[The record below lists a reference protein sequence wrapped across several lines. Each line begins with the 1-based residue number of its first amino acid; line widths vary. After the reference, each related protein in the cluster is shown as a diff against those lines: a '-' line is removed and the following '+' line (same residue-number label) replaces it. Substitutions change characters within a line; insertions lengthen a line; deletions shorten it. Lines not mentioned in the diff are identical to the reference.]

1 MPLSLQQVQ
10 KLSQRLI
17 MTPQM
22 QMSVKLL
29 QMTAMELEE
38 MTQQEILEN
47 PFLEMEEDDYEAP
60 PAEIADPALDLAETA
75 AVTSEASPA
84 DDFAEIEPVLDDTYE
99 TAPVPTS
106 DKIASGEAAEPE
118 IIANQVSESVEST
131 PVEEQPEQFSEV
143 DDTDW
148 SEVFEDGEP
157 VRHASTRNS
166 EDADE
171 RSYEETVAGTA
182 SLYEVIERQLRLSAL
197 EGKDLEIGYYLI
209 GCINESGYLETT
221 LEECAERFE
230 TDADHVRRI
239 LRIIQEFE
247 PTGVGARN
255 LPECLKI
262 QLTATG
268 KCTPLASRILDDYWD
283 FLLKKKLKEIAR
295 ALKTE
300 ESRVMEAFR
309 DIQKMDP
316 NPGRQYSKEQAQYIS
331 PDVYVKKIDGK
342 YICYLNEGQIAHLRL
357 SNTYKEILMSDA
369 PGRDPKEK
377 EYALEKYRAAVM
389 FIKNIEKRRSTVLK
403 VTQAIMD
410 YQQEFL
416 EHGVEALRPLALS
429 EIANVVSMHE
439 STISRVT
446 STKYVDTPQG
456 LFQLK
461 FFFSSA
467 IESNSGEAASSRSIK
482 QMIQE
487 LVNSEDPKRPLSD
500 DKIASLLLKSG
511 FSIARRTV
519 AKYREQLR
527 ILPTNMRRKAS

>member
-47 PFLEMEEDDYEAP
+47 PFLEMEDEDHEAP
-60 PAEIADPALDLAETA
+60 PAEITDPALDPVDTGTMTTE
-75 AVTSEASPA
+75 SIAS
-84 DDFAEIEPVLDDTYE
+84 DDFAEIEPDPQDSYE
-99 TAPVPTS
+99 TAPLS
-106 DKIASGEAAEPE
+106 ASTELSEPE
-118 IIANQVSESVEST
+118 IVANEVSDSVEAI
-131 PVEEQPEQFSEV
+131 PVEDQPEQFTEV

-157 VRHASTRNS
+157 VRRTTTQRS
-166 EDADE
+166 EDADD
-171 RSYEETVAGTA
+171 RSYEETVAGSA
-182 SLYEVIERQLRLSAL
+182 SLYEVIERQLRLSVL
-197 EGKDLEIGYYLI
+197 EGRDQEIGYYLI
-209 GCINESGYLETT
+209 GCISESGYLEIT

-230 TDADHVRRI
+230 TDVDHVLRI

-247 PTGVGARN
+247 PTGVGARD

-262 QLTATG
+262 QLAAVG
-268 KCTPLASRILDDYWD
+268 KCTPVAARILDDYWPL
-283 FLLKKKLKEIAR
+283 LLKKKFKDIAR
-295 ALKTE
+295 ALKTDE
-300 ESRVMEAFR
+300 NRIMEAFR

-316 NPGRQYSKEQAQYIS
+316 NPGRQFTKEQAQYIT
-331 PDVYVKKIDGK
+331 PDVYVKKIDDK
-342 YICYLNEGQIAHLRL
+342 YMCYLNEGQIAHLRL
-357 SNTYKEILMSDA
+357 SNTYKEILIRDD

-416 EHGVEALRPLALS
+416 EHGVEALRPLSLS
-429 EIANVVSMHE
+429 EIASVVSMHE

-467 IESNSGEAASSRSIK
+467 IESHSGEAASSRSIK

-487 LVNSEDPKRPLSD
+487 LVDSEDPMHPLSD
-500 DKIASLLLKSG
+500 DKIANMLIKNG
-511 FSIARRTV
+511 FTIARRTV
-519 AKYREQLR
+519 AKYREQLK
-527 ILPTNMRRKAS
+527 ILPTNMRRKSD